1 MYPLSRSRRSSD
13 FFAPVRRGSPLAPL
27 LLFMLLFDTGEG
39 ALRFLLPLFVDEL
52 GQPVTVVGSM
62 TALFGLVTLLS
73 RIPTGVLYR
82 PERAR
87 LVLVVSGA
95 ACSAAFFILPFTS
108 RMSHVAL
115 LVALDALGWGI
126 VTTVLLSIVLAA
138 GRTGTTPAVA
148 MGWFVGVNGLG
159 HALAALIGGSL
170 ADVIGVR
177 EAFLV
182 AGAAPLSAT
191 LLMGR
196 YLPSELL
203 ERPPVAD
210 ASSAQD
216 EEPTVAAAAPER
228 PERRGVRQEMART
241 LRLPA
246 VVWTAAFV
254 GFYANTM
261 NSLIATF
268 FPLLALA
275 LGMSL
280 TQAGLL
286 SAIRSGI
293 SALARFAAV
302 PLLERFGERRL
313 RTPAMTVTALAT
325 AAVPLTPAL
334 AVQIPL
340 FASIGVSRGLL
351 RVGSSTAAMES
362 VVDHEDSGPVAGL
375 LTMGMDLGKVLGPV
389 LAGAIADV
397 TGVATM
403 FRILPLGLLAVFLI
417 LGRVRERP
425 RPPERASS
433 RSGD

>member
-1 MYPLSRSRRSSD
+1 
-13 FFAPVRRGSPLAPL
+13 
-27 LLFMLLFDTGEG
+27 MLLFDTGEG

-52 GQPVTVVGSM
+52 GQPFTVVGSM

-82 PERAR
+82 SERAR
-87 LVLVVSGA
+87 VVLVVSGA
-95 ACSAAFFILPFTS
+95 ACSAAFFVLPFTS
-108 RMSHVAL
+108 RMSHVAV

-138 GRTGTTPAVA
+138 RRTGTTPAVA

-170 ADVIGVR
+170 ADLIGVR

-203 ERPPVAD
+203 ERAPVAD
-210 ASSAQD
+210 ATPADGVDPSA
-216 EEPTVAAAAPER
+216 ASAPER
-228 PERRGVRQEMART
+228 SRRRGVRQEMLRT

-313 RTPAMTVTALAT
+313 RTPAMTVTAIAT

-340 FASIGVSRGLL
+340 FASIGASRGLL

-362 VVDHEDSGPVAGL
+362 VVDQEDSGPVAGL

-403 FRILPLGLLAVFLI
+403 FRILPLGLLGVFLL

-425 RPPERASS
+425 RPPELASS
-433 RSGD
+433 RSGE